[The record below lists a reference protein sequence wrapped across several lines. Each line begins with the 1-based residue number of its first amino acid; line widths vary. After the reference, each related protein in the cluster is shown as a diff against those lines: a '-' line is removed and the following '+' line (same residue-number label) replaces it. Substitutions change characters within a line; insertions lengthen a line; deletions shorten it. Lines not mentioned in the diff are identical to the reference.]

1 MVQLVANSLEVFLR
15 LQRRVTLLYL
25 AAMPVNGNAGR
36 TQARTTS
43 GKRMYR
49 KGYVYNLKAVVF
61 EEMVPNPQSARR
73 SSRISDLSFVPS
85 SDERSCGC
93 INISLYPRAALK
105 TSLIWWLFWFTGNI
119 EVPSEELEDDI
130 GLPPRKPA
138 TEGIKGTVRSL
149 SRRLSHGI
157 LHSLRNRTPKSF
169 SEHRAFPRDGQQ
181 LGGTSSAASTTL
193 QREHLSTV
201 SDFVEFDI
209 RTSENIPNV

>member
-1 MVQLVANSLEVFLR
+1 MAD
-15 LQRRVTLLYL
+15 
-25 AAMPVNGNAGR
+25 
-36 TQARTTS
+36 
-43 GKRMYR
+43 
-49 KGYVYNLKAVVF
+49 
-61 EEMVPNPQSARR
+61 EMVHPIICQG
-73 SSRISDLSFVPS
+73 FV
-85 SDERSCGC
+85 G
-93 INISLYPRAALK
+93 
-105 TSLIWWLFWFTGNI
+105 SLIWWVFWFTGNI

-169 SEHRAFPRDGQQ
+169 SEHRAFPRDGPPQ
-181 LGGTSSAASTTL
+181 GGTSSAASTTL

-209 RTSENIPNV
+209 RTSEAIPNV